1 MVLQHLLRNPKI
13 HASFCLNVRY
23 PFRMIGR
30 IGGKPRVKS
39 TLKIST
45 KSIQGVVDLGK
56 SRWHQPTSTSH
67 VLVESAGLGTGHV
80 PSAMIGSFVKHRA
93 MSTVVKKIQISSN
106 RRWQWKGG
114 IMTSQVNVSKHGRIS
129 IALFLFPQKRMK
141 PSSDAPNDQRITIP
155 KGFVK
160 TNLKVA
166 SSTRAPRNC
175 KPQIIATIP
184 RDFLEI

>member
-13 HASFCLNVRY
+13 HASFCLNIRY

-30 IGGKPRVKS
+30 IGGMTSQKHLEDIDKVHSRCCRPRKKS
-39 TLKIST
+39 LASANFYFACF
-45 KSIQGVVDLGK
+45 
-56 SRWHQPTSTSH
+56 
-67 VLVESAGLGTGHV
+67 VESAGLGTGHV
-80 PSAMIGSFVKHRA
+80 PSAMIGSCVKHRA